1 MSKHE
6 DVKAKTEMT
15 GSSTNRD
22 TGQVRVRSNVTDDAN
37 AWNLVPGE
45 LAALEGGKHQLTA
58 LQREEANLYKPC
70 CICHRSI
77 VQIEEEGCDRCH
89 AMGQD
94 MPTRAEAQKRRLE
107 RTRRMA
113 EADDNGNSG

>member
-1 MSKHE
+1 MSERE
-6 DVKAKTEMT
+6 DVKVSTEAARRSTDPT
-15 GSSTNRD
+15 G
-22 TGQVRVRSNVTDDAN
+22 GQVRVRSNVTDDGG
-37 AWNLVPGE
+37 AWHLVPGE
-45 LAALEGGKHQLTA
+45 LAALEGGRHQLTD

-94 MPTRAEAQKRRLE
+94 MPTRAEAQRRKLE
-107 RTRRMA
+107 RTRKI
-113 EADDNGNSG
+113 EAAVENTDGE

>member
-6 DVKAKTEMT
+6 DVKVKTEMVD
-15 GSSTNRD
+15 SSASKD
-22 TGQVRVRSNVTDDAN
+22 HGQVRVRSNVTDDAG
-37 AWNLVPGE
+37 AWHLVPGE
-45 LAALEGGKHQLTA
+45 LAALEGGKHQLTD

-89 AMGQD
+89 AMGQE
-94 MPTRAEAQKRRLE
+94 MPTRAEAQQRRLE

-113 EADDNGNSG
+113 ELDENGNSG